1 MVANATVV
9 LRPAVAA
16 DGTAIE
22 AILYDTFE
30 STWRPNLTE
39 EAARAFRA
47 ESRPA
52 AYVARRGL
60 EFWLVE
66 RDGEVV
72 GFVDWEADFVN
83 ALHVRADHARTG
95 IGGRL
100 MDKAEHEIALAGF
113 PTARLETDTFNVR
126 SRAFYAGRGYREAA
140 RYPDEEW
147 SSGLVTI
154 LLVKSLTQ
162 APRKRRAGG
171 AG

>member
-1 MVANATVV
+1 MDANPTVV

-16 DGTAIE
+16 DGPALE

-30 STWRPNLTE
+30 STWRPNITE
-39 EAARAFRA
+39 QAAQSFRA
-47 ESRPA
+47 ENRPA
-52 AYVARRGL
+52 DYVARRGL

-95 IGGRL
+95 IGALL
-100 MDKAEHEIALAGF
+100 MDKAEHEIAEAGF
-113 PTARLETDTFNVR
+113 PMARLETDTFNAR
-126 SRAFYAGRGYREAA
+126 SRAFYAGRGYRETA

-147 SSGLVTI
+147 DSGLTTI
-154 LLVKSLTQ
+154 LLVKSL
-162 APRKRRAGG
+162 AEAV
-171 AG
+171 

>member
-1 MVANATVV
+1 MDANPTFV

-16 DGTAIE
+16 DGPALE

-30 STWRPNLTE
+30 STWRPNITE
-39 EAARAFRA
+39 EAAKAFRA

-52 AYVARRGL
+52 GYVARRGL
-60 EFWLVE
+60 QFWLVE

-72 GFVDWEADFVN
+72 GFVDWEVDFVN

-100 MDKAEHEIALAGF
+100 MDKAEHEIAVAGF
-113 PTARLETDTFNVR
+113 PSVRLETDTFNAR
-126 SRAFYAGRGYREAA
+126 SRAFYAGRGYHETA

-147 SSGLVTI
+147 GSGLMTI
-154 LLVKSLTQ
+154 LLLKSL
-162 APRKRRAGG
+162 AEAV
-171 AG
+171 